1 MREWIWRVKAML
13 RRDRLTAERAEELEI
28 HIGMEI
34 EAGLRQGLS
43 AEESRRRARLRAGL
57 VSEGV
62 ESAREELGF
71 RWLDGVVTD
80 LRQAFR
86 ALTRNRGFGTV
97 AMLVLSASVAIN
109 TLIFC
114 MLDGVVLRPLPYRSP
129 KQLVRLYDS
138 TAATPK
144 FPMALGRY
152 LDYRANAKSLDS
164 IALYTGG
171 SMELSASRGHSRQL
185 AAVAITPEYFAVLGK
200 APFLGRAFTSAD
212 LHAGVRNVILSYR
225 LWRDGFQS
233 DPAIVGRTIHLDRE
247 PWTVIGI
254 APDGFQHIG
263 GDYRSPLQGE
273 TVDIWAPLTLDGPEM
288 MIRAYHFCNAVARIR
303 DGFTAAQAR
312 KELEILA
319 ARYSQ
324 HYPDFGKWTVRMDPL
339 LNEITGRSRQV
350 VWLLAA
356 AGGLVLLIACANIA
370 GLCLARSVARQRELA
385 LRRALGANSWQLVR
399 VGLTE
404 NLLIGMASAIL
415 GLLLANAGLPLLRR
429 LLPTDFPRAHE
440 IALTGMAA
448 AFAAA
453 IAIATVSVAGMLP
466 WRASKALRSQR
477 ATSGRDSR
485 RLRSVLVAG
494 EIALAGLLCAGA
506 LFLLRSYWEIGAR
519 DHGFNSAD
527 ALTFHLRVPRTGDTR
542 PGTLARVYGAILL
555 KIGEI
560 PGVASTGASTN
571 LPWSGYDENSGFEIV
586 GQPADRNN
594 DKGGRYQAATP
605 GYFEAAGMRILNG
618 RLFDRARDAR
628 GQPFTLI
635 VNDALANRYFPHGSA
650 VGASLRV
657 AGQNRRIIGV
667 VEGIQDSPADLDTK
681 PAFWFPFE
689 QSEYESLFF
698 VVRSASV
705 DPASLT
711 PAVTAAVHSVD
722 PELALDEI
730 QTLQSRADKALAG
743 RRFALWLF
751 QSFAILALALA
762 AAGIYGLLA
771 YSVQQRHKELG
782 IRAALGAS
790 RVDLWKMIL
799 SDGLKMASAGAFC
812 CLLLAPLGGSFLRA
826 FLYNVKA
833 FDLLTIAGAPA
844 VLLTVAILASLGPA
858 RSATRSDPAFALR
871 ED

>member
-1 MREWIWRVKAML
+1 V
-13 RRDRLTAERAEELEI
+13 
-28 HIGMEI
+28 
-34 EAGLRQGLS
+34 
-43 AEESRRRARLRAGL
+43 
-57 VSEGV
+57 
-62 ESAREELGF
+62 
-71 RWLDGVVTD
+71 
-80 LRQAFR
+80 
-86 ALTRNRGFGTV
+86 
-97 AMLVLSASVAIN
+97 LVLSASVAIN

-138 TAATPK
+138 TAGAPK
-144 FPMALGRY
+144 FAMALGRY
-152 LDYRANAKSLDS
+152 LDYRANAKSLES

-171 SMELSASRGHSRQL
+171 SMELTASRGHSKQL
-185 AAVAITPEYFAVLGK
+185 VTVAITPEYFAVLGK

-212 LHAGVRNVILSYR
+212 LHAGVRNVIISYR
-225 LWRDGFQS
+225 LWRDRFQS
-233 DPAIVGRTIHLDRE
+233 DPAIVGKAIHLDRE
-247 PWTVIGI
+247 PWTVVGI

-324 HYPDFGKWTVRMDPL
+324 RYPDFGKWTVRMEPL

-356 AGGLVLLIACANIA
+356 AGGLVLLVACANIA
-370 GLCLARSVARQRELA
+370 GLCLARAVTRQKELA
-385 LRRALGANSWQLVR
+385 LRRALGANRWQLVR
-399 VGLTE
+399 VGLAE
-404 NLLIGMASAIL
+404 NLLIGVAGAIF
-415 GLLLANAGLPLLRR
+415 GLLLANGGLPLLRQ

-440 IALTGMAA
+440 ISLTGMGA
-448 AFAAA
+448 AFATA
-453 IAIATVSVAGMLP
+453 IAIATVLIAGLLP
-466 WRASKALRSQR
+466 LGASNTLQSPRV
-477 ATSGRDSR
+477 TSGRDSR
-485 RLRSVLVAG
+485 RLRGVLVAG
-494 EIALAGLLCAGA
+494 EITLAGLLCAGA

-519 DHGFNSAD
+519 DHGFNPAG
-527 ALTFHLRVPRTGDTR
+527 ALTFHLRIPRTGDAR
-542 PGTLARVYGAILL
+542 PGTLARVYSAILL

-560 PGVASTGASTN
+560 PGVASAGASSN

-586 GQPADRNN
+586 GEPADRNN
-594 DKGGRYQAATP
+594 DKGGRYQVATL
-605 GYFEAAGMRILNG
+605 GYFEAAGMRLLNG

-635 VNDALANRYFPHGSA
+635 VNDALADRYFPNGKA
-650 VGASLRV
+650 LGASLRV
-657 AGQNRRIIGV
+657 AGQNRRIVGV

-689 QSEYESLFF
+689 QGEYDSLFF
-698 VVRSASV
+698 AVRSASM

-711 PAVTAAVHSVD
+711 PAVTAAIHAVD

-730 QTLQSRADKALAG
+730 RTLQSRADSALAG

-771 YSVQQRHKELG
+771 YSVQQRHKEFG

-799 SDGLKMASAGAFC
+799 SDGLKMAYAGAVC
-812 CLLLAPLGGSFLRA
+812 CLLLAPLGRSFLRT

-833 FDLLTIAGAPA
+833 FDLWTIAGAPA
-844 VLLTVAILASLGPA
+844 VLLTVAVLASLGPA

>member
-1 MREWIWRVKAML
+1 MREWIWRIKAML
-13 RRDRLTAERAEELEI
+13 GRERMAAEKAEELEL
-28 HIGMEI
+28 HIAMEV
-34 EAGLRQGLS
+34 EAGLRQGFS
-43 AEESRRRARLRAGL
+43 AEEARRRARLRAGL
-57 VSEGV
+57 VSEGM

-71 RWLDGVVTD
+71 RWLDGAATD
-80 LRQAFR
+80 LRHAIR

-97 AMLVLSASVAIN
+97 AVLALSAGVAIN

-114 MLDGVVLRPLPYRSP
+114 MLDGVVLKPLPYRSP

-138 TAATPK
+138 TAGAPK
-144 FPMALGRY
+144 FAMALGRY
-152 LDYRANAKSLDS
+152 LDYRANAKSLES

-171 SMELSASRGHSRQL
+171 SMELTASRGHSKQL
-185 AAVAITPEYFAVLGK
+185 ISVAITPDYFAVLGK
-200 APFLGRAFTSAD
+200 MLFLGRPFTPAD
-212 LHAGVRNVILSYR
+212 LHAGVRNVIISYR
-225 LWRDGFQS
+225 LWRDRFQS
-233 DPAIVGRTIHLDRE
+233 DHAIVGKIIHLDRA
-247 PWTVIGI
+247 PWTVVGV

-303 DGFTAAQAR
+303 EGLTAAQAR

-324 HYPDFGKWTVRMDPL
+324 HYPDFGKWTVRMEPL
-339 LNEITGRSRQV
+339 LNEVTGRSRQV
-350 VWLLAA
+350 VGLLAA
-356 AGGLVLLIACANIA
+356 AGGLVLLVACANIA
-370 GLCLARSVARQRELA
+370 GLCLARAVARQRELS
-385 LRRALGANSWQLVR
+385 LRRALGANRWQLIR
-399 VGLTE
+399 VGLAE
-404 NLLIGMASAIL
+404 NLLIGVAGAIF

-429 LLPTDFPRAHE
+429 RLPEDFPRAHE
-440 IALTGMAA
+440 IVLTGMGA
-448 AFAAA
+448 AFATA
-453 IAIATVSVAGMLP
+453 IALATALIAGLLP
-466 WRASKALRSQR
+466 LGARDTLQSQR
-477 ATSGRDSR
+477 ITSGRDSR
-485 RLRSVLVAG
+485 RLRTVLVAG

-519 DHGFNSAD
+519 DHGFNPAG
-527 ALTFHLRVPRTGDTR
+527 ALTFHLKVPATSDTK
-542 PGTLARVYGAILL
+542 PGALARVYEAIVS

-560 PGVASTGASTN
+560 PGVVSVGASTN

-586 GQPADRNN
+586 GEPADRNN

-605 GYFEAAGMRILNG
+605 GYFEAAGMRLLNG
-618 RLFDRARDAR
+618 RLFNRARDAR
-628 GQPFTLI
+628 GQPSTLI
-635 VNDALANRYFPHGSA
+635 VNDALANRYFPNGRA
-650 VGASLRV
+650 LGALVRV

-689 QSEYESLFF
+689 QGEYDSVFF
-698 VVRSASV
+698 AIRSASV
-705 DPASLT
+705 DPVSLT
-711 PAVTAAVHSVD
+711 PAVTAAVHAVD
-722 PELALDEI
+722 PELALDEVR
-730 QTLQSRADKALAG
+730 TLQSRADSTLAG

-762 AAGIYGLLA
+762 AVGIYGLLA
-771 YSVQQRHKELG
+771 YTVQQRQKELG

-790 RVDLWKMIL
+790 RTDLWKMIL
-799 SDGLKMASAGAFC
+799 SDGVKMASAGAFC
-812 CLLLAPLGGSFLRA
+812 CLLLAPLGGSLLRT

-844 VLLTVAILASLGPA
+844 ILLTIAVLASLGPA
-858 RSATRSDPAFALR
+858 RTAMHGDPAFALR